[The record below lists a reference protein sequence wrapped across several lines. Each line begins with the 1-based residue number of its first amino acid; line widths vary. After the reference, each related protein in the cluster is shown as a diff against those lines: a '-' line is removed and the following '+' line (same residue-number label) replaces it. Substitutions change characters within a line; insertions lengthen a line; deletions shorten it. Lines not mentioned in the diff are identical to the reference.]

1 MLLLYRNVS
10 LPCWCPGRSR
20 NDCSHL
26 LTGMPPRLPFEQSFG
41 KFSLPQTSQQ
51 AWVSCQ
57 KKQYMGLPWTAMDQC
72 HEVTWHFNPQH
83 QISPRSTRSIRPN
96 DLVLVAARIVRAV
109 PHAVTLL
116 APQGAPMELWIWISA
131 CVVYTLPLQQ
141 IAKWIQLGK
150 TMNNSYSN
158 HYVLLSIL
166 SISTSPLDP

>member
-1 MLLLYRNVS
+1 MSPCPVDVLAEAEMTAHICS
-10 LPCWCPGRSR
+10 LECRQGSLSSKASANSLCHKRHSR
-20 NDCSHL
+20 
-26 LTGMPPRLPFEQSFG
+26 PEFR
-41 KFSLPQTSQQ
+41 
-51 AWVSCQ
+51 VR

-116 APQGAPMELWIWISA
+116 APQGAPMELWIWIYA